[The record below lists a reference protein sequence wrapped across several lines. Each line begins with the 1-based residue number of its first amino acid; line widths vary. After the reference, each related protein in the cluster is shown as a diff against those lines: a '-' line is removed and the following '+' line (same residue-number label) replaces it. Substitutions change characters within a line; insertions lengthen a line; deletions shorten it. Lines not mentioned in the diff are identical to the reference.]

1 MPLSAGLTPLELALE
16 KAFEK
21 GMEAM
26 DAKAQGNTSDLA
38 VTTSAAAIRDAGG
51 KAFAAEA
58 SKAINTFI
66 QTGLVTTA
74 VVTAGSA
81 VAQTGTGTGAIT

>member
-1 MPLSAGLTPLELALE
+1 MPLTVPAIQLALE

-21 GMEAM
+21 GMKAM
-26 DAKAQGNTSDLA
+26 DDKAAKNTSDVA

-58 SKAINTFI
+58 SKAINAFI
-66 QTGLVTTA
+66 KTGLVTTA

-81 VAQTGTGTGAIT
+81 VAQAGTGTGAIT

>member
-1 MPLSAGLTPLELALE
+1 MPLAAGMDAFKLALE

-26 DAKAQGNTSDLA
+26 DAKAQGNTSDVA
-38 VTTSAAAIRDAGG
+38 VSTSAADIRDAGG

-58 SKAINTFI
+58 SKAVSDFI
-66 QTGLVTTA
+66 KTGTVNTA

-81 VAQTGTGTGAIT
+81 VAQTGTGTGAVT